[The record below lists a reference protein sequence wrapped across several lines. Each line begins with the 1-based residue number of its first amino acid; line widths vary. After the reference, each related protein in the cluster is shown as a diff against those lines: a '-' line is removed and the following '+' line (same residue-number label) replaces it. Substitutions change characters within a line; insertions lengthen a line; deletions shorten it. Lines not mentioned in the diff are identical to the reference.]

1 MTTADK
7 RKQQHHHS
15 WSEMF
20 HRKSRFKEA
29 AGRSDPNGGK
39 SRFKEAAGRSD
50 PNGHPETQR
59 PNPSG
64 RFPHASTRM
73 RTCPGAGSGSA
84 RSTRLSTPGRAI
96 STVVYVVLI
105 LGMHT

>member
-20 HRKSRFKEA
+20 HR
-29 AGRSDPNGGK
+29 K

-96 STVVYVVLI
+96 STVVYVVYVVHVVLI
-105 LGMHT
+105 LGMHS